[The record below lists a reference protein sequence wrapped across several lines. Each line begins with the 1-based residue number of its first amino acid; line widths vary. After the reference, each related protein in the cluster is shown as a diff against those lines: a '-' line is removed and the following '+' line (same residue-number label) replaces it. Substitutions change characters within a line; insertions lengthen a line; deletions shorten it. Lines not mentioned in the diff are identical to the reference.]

1 MKSLTESPALL
12 TVHAGSPGQ
21 YIVRVVDLRNRSLVA
36 GVIKLLAD
44 GESFVVVTPTD
55 TKVFTSANGDG
66 TNIHTNKV
74 PIAEDLDP
82 ETQAAIAAEEQRSVP
97 GTGKEL
103 PPDGMEEGDES
114 EEVTPPSKTR
124 RRP

>member
-55 TKVFTSANGDG
+55 TKVFTSANGDAP
-66 TNIHTNKV
+66 V
-74 PIAEDLDP
+74 PESPAPLDAD
-82 ETQAAIAAEEQRSVP
+82 TLAAIAAEEGRAMPNADV
-97 GTGKEL
+97 E
-103 PPDGMEEGDES
+103 ES
-114 EEVTPPSKTR
+114 EAEETTPPKAR
-124 RRP
+124 RRPKPVSVA